1 MEYKIRIDFTE
12 SKDKSGELEGV
23 IYVIGFTYFA
33 MEGDVIISSVQK
45 EINVPK
51 PDPNNF
57 VPLNDVTLEMLE
69 SWTISIIDVEQ
80 LKNKLNGKLQ
90 MGD

>member
-12 SKDKSGELEGV
+12 SKDNSGELEGV

-33 MEGDVIISSVQK
+33 IEGDTIISRVQK

-57 VPLNDVTLEMLE
+57 VPINNVTLEMLE
-69 SWTISIIDVEQ
+69 SWTMSIINVEQ
-80 LKNKLNGKLQ
+80 LKRKLEWQITNG
-90 MGD
+90 

>member
-12 SKDKSGELEGV
+12 SKNNNGELEGV
-23 IYVIGFTYFA
+23 IFAIGFTYFA
-33 MEGDVIISSVQK
+33 MEGDTIISSVQK

-57 VPLNDVTLEMLE
+57 VPLNDVTLQMLE
-69 SWTISIIDVEQ
+69 SWTMSIIDVEQ
-80 LKNKLNGKLQ
+80 LKRKLQ
-90 MGD
+90 WQITNG